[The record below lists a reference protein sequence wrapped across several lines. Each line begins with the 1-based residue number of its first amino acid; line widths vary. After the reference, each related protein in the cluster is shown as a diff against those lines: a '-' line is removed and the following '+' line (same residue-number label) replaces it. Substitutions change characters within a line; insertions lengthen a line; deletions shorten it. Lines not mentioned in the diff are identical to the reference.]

1 MSKLGNKLYKS
12 VGKIGNKLSSVSSKI
27 GDKTNTIIKKLPD
40 LNNRAIAMGNNAIQQ
55 SGALTNGLRKSTGI
69 INTVTNGISDIV
81 GSDVPLVGSALKIA
95 GRATKLIHQSAN
107 KIDDFRDRADM
118 RLKKYG
124 EQSNNLIEKINE
136 RKKLDNNIDEPNNF
150 L

>member
-12 VGKIGNKLSSVSSKI
+12 VGKIGNKLQSVSSKL
-27 GDKTNTIIKKLPD
+27 GDKTNTIIKKIPD
-40 LNNRAIAMGNNAIQQ
+40 LNNRAIALGNQAIQQ

-95 GRATKLIHQSAN
+95 GRTTRLIHKGAD

-118 RLKKYG
+118 KLKKYG
-124 EQSNNLIEKINE
+124 EQSNNLIEKLNE

>member
-12 VGKIGNKLSSVSSKI
+12 VGKIGNKFQSISSKI
-27 GDKTNTIIKKLPD
+27 GDKTNTIIKKIPD
-40 LNNRAIAMGNNAIQQ
+40 LNNRAIALGNQAIQQ

-69 INTVTNGISDIV
+69 IKTVTNGISDIV

-95 GRATKLIHQSAN
+95 GRTAKLIHNSAN

-118 RLKKYG
+118 KLKKYG
-124 EQSNNLIEKINE
+124 EQSNNLIEKLNE

>member
-12 VGKIGNKLSSVSSKI
+12 IGKIGNKLQIVSSKI
-27 GDKTNTIIKKLPD
+27 GDKTNSIIKKIPD
-40 LNNRAIAMGNNAIQQ
+40 LNNRAIALGNQAIQQ

-95 GRATKLIHQSAN
+95 GRTTKLIHQGAN
-107 KIDDFRDRADM
+107 KIDDFWDRAD
-118 RLKKYG
+118 LKLKRYG
-124 EQSNNLIEKINE
+124 EKSNNLIEKLNE
-136 RKKLDNNIDEPNNF
+136 RKKIDNNIDEENNF
-150 L
+150 V

>member
-12 VGKIGNKLSSVSSKI
+12 VGKIGNKLQNVSSRL
-27 GDKTNTIIKKLPD
+27 GDKTNSIIKRIPD
-40 LNNRAIAMGNNAIQQ
+40 LNNRAISLGNQAIQQ

-95 GRATKLIHQSAN
+95 GRTTKLIHRGAN
-107 KIDDFRDRADM
+107 KIDDFRDRADLK
-118 RLKKYG
+118 LKKYG
-124 EQSNNLIEKINE
+124 EQSNNLIEKLNE
-136 RKKLDNNIDEPNNF
+136 RKKMDNNIDEENNF
-150 L
+150 V